1 MLQLMRLFSNKKYF
15 LFFSIALIPTFLF
28 TINILQNYFY
38 IVFPT
43 PIYLTMHSILEF
55 FSIVVSFSVF
65 MTAWYGIKQNYNK
78 QDIIICFTFLIFVL
92 LNTAHALS
100 YHGMPDFFT
109 PNSANKASTFWILA
123 VLTNAIG
130 LFLAAQF
137 SPSCTRKWHHLPAFL
152 WLTLFTTLGVIVL
165 ITYNPLLLPPMFIE
179 GQGQTPI
186 KIFAEYL
193 TILLS
198 LAALISFDKYREKE
212 NDSTGFLQGALLFI
226 IFAELSFTLYSN
238 AYDTFNLL
246 GHCFRIAADYLILQ
260 ALFVSSLRR
269 PYLQLLKVKEKIQ
282 VLADKNS
289 SLYQHARKQRQEIE
303 ECFSLI
309 GKAISTRLDL
319 QETLQLIV
327 NLAANM
333 VKARYALVALA
344 EEKKQQFRVLATKGL
359 SKSCKAIPMENSL
372 AGRAYRSKISFCIK
386 DIQNN
391 PSVFLPEQIVDKVSC
406 VIATP
411 IISKS
416 NIVGILELYFV
427 EHHVLSSRESRLL
440 SAFAH
445 HAGLA
450 LESSLLFQETKRR
463 LKEQQTLYN
472 LVTNLSSPLSLE
484 EILSDCIIDTV
495 EALKATK
502 GSIFLVDESDEFCL
516 EEVAT
521 TQIPGKVTEDDEQI
535 RIKLQENS
543 WLTWTLQKNQPG
555 FFCNTEKQEVD
566 MQLEEWWNYYPTVL
580 IIPLS
585 IKEKLV
591 GALFLGWKETNEELT
606 ESYLALATAIGQQL
620 ALGIERNKLYKEI
633 KRAAFTDPLTSLA
646 NRRQFNIYLENA
658 ILRANRL
665 QNPLS
670 LILLDLDKFK
680 QYNDTYGHPSGDKV
694 LTQIGQILLNSI
706 EINNLPVRYG
716 GEEFAIVLPDCDLEK
731 AIFAAEQIRKTIE
744 QDYFPDNH
752 GQMVVKITAS
762 LGISCYQPDSAKV
775 TLDLDQ
781 LLNQADI
788 ALYQAKNTGRN
799 KVCFYS

>member
-1 MLQLMRLFSNKKYF
+1 MLQLIKLFSNRKYF
-15 LFFSIALIPTFLF
+15 LFFAIALIPTFLLI
-28 TINILQNYFY
+28 INVLQKYFY

-65 MTAWYGIKQNYNK
+65 MTAWYGIKQNHNK

-92 LNTAHALS
+92 LNIAHALS
-100 YHGMPDFFT
+100 YYGMPDFFT
-109 PNSANKASTFWILA
+109 PNNANKASTFWILA

-137 SPSCTRKWHHLPAFL
+137 SPSCIKKWNHLSVFL
-152 WLTLFTTLGVIVL
+152 WITLLITIAVIVL
-165 ITYNPLLLPPMFIE
+165 IIYNPLLLPPMFVD

-186 KIFAEYL
+186 KIFAEYI

-212 NDSTGFLQGALLFI
+212 NDSTSFLQGALLFI
-226 IFAELSFTLYSN
+226 ILAELSFTLYSH

-246 GHCFRIAADYLILQ
+246 GHCFRIVADYLILQ

-289 SLYQHARKQRQEIE
+289 SLYQHARQQRQEIE

-333 VKARYALVALA
+333 VRARYALVALA
-344 EEKKQQFRVLATKGL
+344 EKKKQQFKVLATKGL
-359 SKSCKAIPMENSL
+359 GKSCKSIPMENSL

-386 DIQNN
+386 DVKNN
-391 PSVFLPEQIVDKVSC
+391 PSIFLPKQIEDKVSC
-406 VIATP
+406 IIATP
-411 IISKS
+411 IISK
-416 NIVGILELYFV
+416 NDIVGILELYFE

-440 SAFAH
+440 SAFAR
-445 HAGLA
+445 HAGVA

-472 LVTNLSSPLSLE
+472 LVTNLSSPLCLK
-484 EILSDCIIDTV
+484 EILSNCIIDTV
-495 EALKATK
+495 EALVATK
-502 GSIFLVDESDEFCL
+502 GAIFLVDESDESCL
-516 EEVAT
+516 EQVAT
-521 TQIPGKVTEDDEQI
+521 NRVFSKETEDDKQI
-535 RIKLQENS
+535 IIKLQENS
-543 WLTWTLQKNQPG
+543 WLTWTLRKNQPG
-555 FFCNTEKQEVD
+555 FFCNTEKQQVN
-566 MQLEEWWNYYPTVL
+566 MRPEEWWHYYPTVL

-591 GALFLGWKETNEELT
+591 GALFLGWKEANEEIT
-606 ESYLALATAIGQQL
+606 ESYLVLATAIGQQL
-620 ALGIERNKLYKEI
+620 ALGIERNKLYKEV

-646 NRRQFNIYLENA
+646 NRRQFSIYLENA
-658 ILRANRL
+658 ILRADRL
-665 QNPLS
+665 ENPLC

-680 QYNDTYGHPSGDKV
+680 NYNDTYGHPAGDKV

-716 GEEFAIVLPDCDLEK
+716 GEEFAIVLPDCDLEGG
-731 AIFAAEQIRKTIE
+731 ISTAEQIRKIIE

-762 LGISCYQPDSAKV
+762 LGVACYQPNSARA
-775 TLDLDQ
+775 TFDLDQ
-781 LLNQADI
+781 LLNQADT

-799 KVCFYS
+799 KVCFY